1 MVIKFVDENGKE
13 KTFNADNIE
22 CNHYINRVI
31 AENTKTGKKFMC
43 DITSIIEISESEDK

>member
-13 KTFNADNIE
+13 KTFNANKVAF
-22 CNHYINRVI
+22 NHYVNKVI

-43 DITSIIEISESEDK
+43 DTTDFVEITESEDK